1 MHHLTIDE
9 LKCFDVLPSAVI
21 KFVGEQPIHGS
32 EQASGYDLVCKD
44 TVWMQ
49 SLDTMIVGTG
59 LRIQLPPGLEAQV
72 RPRGSTS
79 RDGWLVHFGTID
91 ADYRGEIGVIV
102 TNVGRNYRP
111 LEAGRRIAQLCFC
124 QVPQVRWQQ
133 VDELEATVR
142 GDGGYGSTGK

>member
-44 TVWMQ
+44 TMWMQ

-72 RPRGSTS
+72 RPRSSTS
-79 RDGWLVHFGTID
+79 RD
-91 ADYRGEIGVIV
+91 VIV

-124 QVPQVRWQQ
+124 QVPLVRWQQ
-133 VDELEATVR
+133 VDELESTVR
-142 GDGGYGSTGK
+142 GERGYGSTGK